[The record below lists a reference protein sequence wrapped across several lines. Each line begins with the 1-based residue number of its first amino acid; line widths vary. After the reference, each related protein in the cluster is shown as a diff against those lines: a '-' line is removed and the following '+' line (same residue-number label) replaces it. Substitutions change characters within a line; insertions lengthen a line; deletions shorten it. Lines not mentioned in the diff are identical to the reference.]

1 MPSTPESVTL
11 VIEDG
16 QGSREQHTVD
26 GPGDPIRVA
35 VGRPGRRSAVW
46 NIMANKNKS
55 DIYVAARSVARVQK
69 VSLHE
74 SGDWRVQWV
83 DSSEAGR
90 RMAELTGSRIQDQ
103 WRRPAETSPGWTKVL
118 SIWIPDGE
126 VVDMP
131 NDYQTEEGVI
141 WVPPPAPFNT
151 RPRGRIPRRRRAP
164 RQRVHRV
171 PRHHPAGGVHARER
185 RGDDVVRL
193 HDGDDGRDPHDARQL
208 SLRRQGAGA
217 ARRIHSLAGR
227 AADDDVRA
235 GRRRQPQAVGSRLR
249 TRRAV
254 LRWLSPN
261 TTARRST
268 SCARAPDAGAGGTID
283 AADAVPASR

>member
-1 MPSTPESVTL
+1 MPSTPKSVTL

-16 QGSREQHTVD
+16 QGNREQHTVD

-103 WRRPAETSPGWTKVL
+103 WRRPAETSPGWTKAL

-131 NDYQTEEGVI
+131 NDHQTEEGVI
-141 WVPPPAPFNT
+141 WVPPPAPGLAVGFHVAVARPDNGFTEFPATIPLAGFTLASGEVMMLFVSTMVMTDEIRTMLDNYRSAAKEQARLAGFT
-151 RPRGRIPRRRRAP
+151 RSPDGLRMTMFGR
-164 RQRVHRV
+164 
-171 PRHHPAGGVHARER
+171 
-185 RGDDVVRL
+185 
-193 HDGDDGRDPHDARQL
+193 DGDGNRKLWD
-208 SLRRQGAGA
+208 
-217 ARRIHSLAGR
+217 LAYEPEATGDR
-227 AADDDVRA
+227 
-235 GRRRQPQAVGSRLR
+235 
-249 TRRAV
+249 
-254 LRWLSPN
+254 
-261 TTARRST
+261 
-268 SCARAPDAGAGGTID
+268 
-283 AADAVPASR
+283 